1 MSRIVAISETLA
13 DAVQS
18 VGGTLARHAS
28 EGHDVVV
35 VAIFDSASESDA
47 QVAEA
52 LGIAGVVS
60 AAATPADAHH
70 SGDAP
75 IPELA
80 VALAQIR
87 PDLILAPIGLTGT
100 PAAQQIA
107 AALDE
112 LELPRLR
119 WVDLPYGLSR
129 TPGGPLG
136 EGEVVAIP
144 IGDQIGAKRDACASL
159 GLTTGPSLLSH
170 ATSEGE
176 RLGVDVPVE
185 VLLRPL

>member
-1 MSRIVAISETLA
+1 MVGRAHVEEALA
-13 DAVQS
+13 LRLKIAVDQDLF
-18 VGGTLARHAS
+18 GAAAAGLAA
-28 EGHDVVV
+28 DQFVLP
-35 VAIFDSASESDA
+35 AL
-47 QVAEA
+47 AEA

-100 PAAQQIA
+100 PAAQQIT